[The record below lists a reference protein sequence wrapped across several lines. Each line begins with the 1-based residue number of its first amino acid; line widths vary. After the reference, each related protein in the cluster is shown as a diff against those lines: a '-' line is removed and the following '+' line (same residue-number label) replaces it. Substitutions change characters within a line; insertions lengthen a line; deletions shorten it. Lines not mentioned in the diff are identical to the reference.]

1 MSVELFVPLSTVGF
15 ATRVKRH
22 STKITKTRF
31 TMATDADRI
40 AAGIPAKFVMISGS
54 EDKQVRVLGP

>member
-1 MSVELFVPLSTVGF
+1 
-15 ATRVKRH
+15 
-22 STKITKTRF
+22 
-31 TMATDADRI
+31 MATDADRI